1 MKHTKRTWQELK
13 KQDKKN
19 LIESVGIT
27 LPVAKRQAAAMG
39 KDLWACP
46 DCYFIINTMDRG

>member
-19 LIESVGIT
+19 LLEVVGVT
-27 LPVAKRQAAAMG
+27 LPIAKRQAAAMG
-39 KDLWACP
+39 RDLWACP
-46 DCYFIINTMDRG
+46 DCYFIVNTIDNG